1 MCRRVRCRRIRWGI
15 CFTCKWLLRYVD
27 VRWFRVLGGEEGLM
41 VAAGG
46 WEREGRRGGTM
57 GSTVQGFARG
67 CEAENCDFKTYC
79 GCSNYVWRSD
89 GIHESAG
96 LLVRAAPFLGM

>member
-1 MCRRVRCRRIRWGI
+1 
-15 CFTCKWLLRYVD
+15 
-27 VRWFRVLGGEEGLM
+27 M

-96 LLVRAAPFLGM
+96 LLVRAARFLGM